1 MHILNSDVLGSI
13 LFSRCK
19 SKLTNIINTENSSYT
34 YNLRTRADFSQ
45 NRQKT
50 DRPTSQGNVLCGASK
65 KLRGWCCWS
74 CEENKS
80 HEYQHNIKTLVRDW
94 WLLLPDGKGVKF
106 TRFPHK
112 ALWHSS
118 LAVKWQ
124 FIFFS
129 PLYTVFATTDPLS
142 VPIANI
148 VIPPNNTPLL
158 PQAIEGRGGGGVG
171 VPGP

>member
-1 MHILNSDVLGSI
+1 MSASVLLQSVCGSFRFFDAYFKFWRSRFDP
-13 LFSRCK
+13 LFPMQIK
-19 SKLTNIINTENSSYT
+19 TNYNIINTENSSYT

-50 DRPTSQGNVLCGASK
+50 DRPTSSK

-129 PLYTVFATTDPLS
+129 YLYTVFATTDPLS

-148 VIPPNNTPLL
+148 VIPPIILL
-158 PQAIEGRGGGGVG
+158 SSPRR
-171 VPGP
+171 